1 MCLGENVKLE
11 DTFFLC
17 LQEGIVTPTARTLT
31 SPVNMHVFGL
41 QKETE
46 VNPNLIGAAEISETN
61 TCIIHN
67 DVTLSEWHLELCGSC
82 CVKKTKKNRQL
93 FHRTLSCLHSLV
105 CKHKKDTSVIM
116 RFPSSTAQC
125 PGQASVSPPN
135 GRCCGFK
142 MLRAAA
148 FFPLNNSSLV
158 LCSEQVLPMLFPCG
172 MENCI
177 FLHLI
182 F

>member
-1 MCLGENVKLE
+1 MCLGENVQLE

-31 SPVNMHVFGL
+31 SPVNMHVFRL

-82 CVKKTKKNRQL
+82 CVKKTKKTGNS
-93 FHRTLSCLHSLV
+93 FTAPSLV
-105 CKHKKDTSVIM
+105 FI
-116 RFPSSTAQC
+116 
-125 PGQASVSPPN
+125 
-135 GRCCGFK
+135 
-142 MLRAAA
+142 
-148 FFPLNNSSLV
+148 PLYVNTRRTRL
-158 LCSEQVLPMLFPCG
+158 
-172 MENCI
+172 
-177 FLHLI
+177 
-182 F
+182 